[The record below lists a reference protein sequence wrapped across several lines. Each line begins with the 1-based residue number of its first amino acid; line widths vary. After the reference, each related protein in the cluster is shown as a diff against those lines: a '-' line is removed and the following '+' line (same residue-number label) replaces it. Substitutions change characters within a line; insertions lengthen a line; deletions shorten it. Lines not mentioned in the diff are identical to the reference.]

1 VVGNGGQ
8 ETKLARA
15 RTPVILFLH
24 QQVLRSWAALS
35 RRRDM
40 LDFCDLIFRTSKKVM
55 IVLAYRS
62 VVDYCS
68 PKTCAAQPTKY
79 EELPSVNQHTKLVH
93 HPLDAVMTQFV
104 DEPKI
109 S

>member
-1 VVGNGGQ
+1 
-8 ETKLARA
+8 
-15 RTPVILFLH
+15 
-24 QQVLRSWAALS
+24 
-35 RRRDM
+35 M

-68 PKTCAAQPTKY
+68 PKTCAAQPTKF
-79 EELPSVNQHTKLVH
+79 EEPPSVNQHTKPVH

-104 DEPKI
+104 DEPKNQLI
-109 S
+109 SGFHLGHLFCKVYR